1 MKCSEPDFLSIREK
15 SCFELEDGQ
24 FIVKVGLIN
33 NLNYLLDFL
42 KQQQNKISEDS
53 YMDVDSNLTFDFI
66 NKHPLLKNLVHWY
79 QRIGS
84 EGVTNTDKNG
94 FLIDFINTIT
104 NNFTKSS
111 NHFQY
116 SDKIKDFALCLYI
129 LGGKLTYEF
138 IRLNI
143 PGSLPSLTM
152 LTKLILNSNL
162 KISEAEFRF
171 DQLQKHFENLN
182 LQYAFGSEDATGVI
196 KKIKY
201 DSITNKF
208 IGFPTPLEHG
218 VPIKEYYPT
227 DSLDTLKLWF
237 NSIDKSSL
245 LNVHM
250 IQPVQSTTQNTI
262 PSPFLLS
269 AYGIDNTAT
278 ANDILQRWWHIFNQC
293 LQRNIRIIGFSTD
306 ADAKYV
312 RAMRLM
318 SGVFASLPNFPVH
331 QHQQAFTV
339 KLKSR
344 WPWFFLR
351 EQQLLLFF
359 QDATHL
365 ATKWRNRLLSST
377 AELRLG
383 DQSISINHLYSIID
397 NGKFTKIDHG
407 LTKSDINPKD
417 RQNFSSCVKLTSDD
431 LFKILKDNADTHG
444 TLIYLQML
452 KMIIMAYID
461 KKTTIAA
468 REYAFFS
475 CCLSL
480 RSSWCVVFFCR
491 IWLTWIKLKTFNTTQ
506 FSEKNKSRYF
516 ITRPAYLS
524 VEINA
529 HNLLYLILLVQ
540 QKQLPPQSLHIHTF
554 SSQACESIF
563 RNTRALSGVYSTI
576 VNFTVHDFLR
586 RAQRLSL
593 LNDIKF
599 KHLNDRS
606 VNNLVFPVHYKH
618 RHDHQSLAT
627 QSQREVDLIDVEQI
641 ITEAYHEAIDMLSG
655 LEILNLLNDKNVL
668 GLKPLSEYVFKQLN
682 SNSKM
687 YDYSSQLSHMD
698 DGEFEIDDDDDDDD
712 DNDEDNRTAADLN
725 INDGFSSNDDY
736 DDEDEQDDTR
746 NLINTTKEEFSG
758 MKVLN
763 TVQSHIE
770 NSYFKVKIND
780 DTKYM
785 HKQTACWLL
794 TGEKSKISNDRLL
807 RVQQTNKKN

>member
-1 MKCSEPDFLSIREK
+1 
-15 SCFELEDGQ
+15 
-24 FIVKVGLIN
+24 
-33 NLNYLLDFL
+33 
-42 KQQQNKISEDS
+42 
-53 YMDVDSNLTFDFI
+53 
-66 NKHPLLKNLVHWY
+66 
-79 QRIGS
+79 
-84 EGVTNTDKNG
+84 
-94 FLIDFINTIT
+94 
-104 NNFTKSS
+104 
-111 NHFQY
+111 
-116 SDKIKDFALCLYI
+116 
-129 LGGKLTYEF
+129 
-138 IRLNI
+138 
-143 PGSLPSLTM
+143 
-152 LTKLILNSNL
+152 
-162 KISEAEFRF
+162 
-171 DQLQKHFENLN
+171 
-182 LQYAFGSEDATGVI
+182 
-196 KKIKY
+196 
-201 DSITNKF
+201 
-208 IGFPTPLEHG
+208 
-218 VPIKEYYPT
+218 
-227 DSLDTLKLWF
+227 
-237 NSIDKSSL
+237 
-245 LNVHM
+245 
-250 IQPVQSTTQNTI
+250 
-262 PSPFLLS
+262 
-269 AYGIDNTAT
+269 
-278 ANDILQRWWHIFNQC
+278 
-293 LQRNIRIIGFSTD
+293 

-318 SGVFASLPNFPVH
+318 SGFFASLPNFPVH
-331 QHQQAFTV
+331 QHPQAFTV

-365 ATKWRNRLLSST
+365 AMKWRNRLLSSI

-383 DQSISINHLYSIID
+383 DQSISVNHLYSIID

-431 LFKILKDNADTHG
+431 LFKILKDNVDTQG

-468 REYAFFS
+468 RLQSA
-475 CCLSL
+475 
-480 RSSWCVVFFCR
+480 WCVVFFCR
-491 IWLTWIKLKTFNTTQ
+491 IWLTWIKLKTLNTTQ
-506 FSEKNKSRYF
+506 FSEKNKSKYF

-540 QKQLPPQSLHIHTF
+540 QKRLPPQSLHIHTF

-641 ITEAYHEAIDMLSG
+641 ITEPYHEAIDMLSG

-668 GLKPLSEYVFKQLN
+668 GLKPLSEYVFK
-682 SNSKM
+682 
-687 YDYSSQLSHMD
+687 
-698 DGEFEIDDDDDDDD
+698 
-712 DNDEDNRTAADLN
+712 
-725 INDGFSSNDDY
+725 
-736 DDEDEQDDTR
+736 
-746 NLINTTKEEFSG
+746 
-758 MKVLN
+758 
-763 TVQSHIE
+763 
-770 NSYFKVKIND
+770 
-780 DTKYM
+780 
-785 HKQTACWLL
+785 
-794 TGEKSKISNDRLL
+794 
-807 RVQQTNKKN
+807 